1 MPHQRPELYLNMRRR
16 SGYTIV
22 LLFMAIFFTNGISFS
37 QDAIITG
44 KVRYGNEV
52 LHAAT
57 ISLGGQ
63 TKLTDGNGAFI
74 FSIKPGTYKIII
86 THAGYK
92 KIEQTIIAEAGS
104 TKNIDFDMIPNE
116 QLGDVAVVGSR
127 SLVQRSNLNTPVP
140 VDVFSS
146 DKLVQTAQLGL
157 VQALNYLAP
166 SLNTGKQEFNEPVTL
181 RGTAPDHLLFL
192 VNGTRRHSAAYM
204 NNGSPKSSL
213 GRGSVNN
220 DLNAIP
226 VSAIDKVEILR
237 DGASAQYGSDAIA
250 GVINIELK
258 KSTGKASFQLH
269 TGQSYEG
276 DGEKIRLGGYKGFSL
291 KNKKLSDDRQGFLSL
306 AAELRYQGPTTRA
319 GEYLGTAFNPT
330 IRPGTPYAD
339 SVRSKTQDDS
349 IIYARGIDKKEF
361 TKHNGI
367 NKVINSGFMVNS
379 GYPISTRSNL
389 SLTSMINYKRN
400 QGPGGYRFPKD
411 TLQVNTELFPNGFK
425 PMCKET
431 NLDFSILTGFETE
444 TRKRGHLKLNSSFG
458 TNIHNIFLSNSN
470 NASQQYTLGKNAP
483 TAFYLGKLVYKLFLN
498 NVSFIKDFATE
509 NTKLKTCNLAV
520 GAEWRLEN
528 YQTHAGDSASWENY
542 DTRKA
547 GGSQPSIGSVSA
559 KNVVN
564 KNRTVSAAYIDL
576 EIEPGDRLLM
586 DLAGRYEYYSDFGGN
601 IAGKLAA
608 RYKFSDK
615 FSLRGAISNGF
626 RAPSIQ
632 QRFFEGTESYRGS
645 AEIRGIFSNSS
656 PVTKA
661 FNIPSLQAERSINLS
676 GGFVSKLSNTISL
689 TVDAYWIQIK
699 NRVVLS
705 GVFDRTNPD
714 IKAILF
720 NYPNIDFVQFYVN
733 AINTRTRGIDVVLNG
748 RWKINKT
755 RLGLILAASFNRN
768 SIFGPIKTTAPIS
781 DTSRYTNTL
790 FGIEEIT
797 TLKND
802 QPRKK
807 IILSGT
813 IGKGRFGFVFRNT
826 LFGHTATATIVRNPP
841 DTIYQSFSSKILTD
855 ISINYTPKS
864 WLTITAGA
872 NNIFDVYPDGIQNP
886 RNQGGALYSSGAT
899 PFGSNGGYYFVSMS
913 FIF

>member
-1 MPHQRPELYLNMRRR
+1 
-16 SGYTIV
+16 
-22 LLFMAIFFTNGISFS
+22 MAIFFTNGISFS

-63 TKLTDGNGAFI
+63 TKLTDGNGAFT

-92 KIEQTIIAEAGS
+92 KIEHTIIAGAGS
-104 TKNIDFDMIPNE
+104 TKNVEFDMIPNE
-116 QLGDVAVVGSR
+116 QLGEVVVEVGSR
-127 SLVQRSNLNTPVP
+127 SLVHRSNLNTPVP

-181 RGTAPDHLLFL
+181 RGLAPDLLLIL
-192 VNGTRRHSAAYM
+192 VNETRRHSAAYM
-204 NNGSPKSSL
+204 NNGIPKSSA

-226 VSAIDKVEILR
+226 FSAIEKVEILR
-237 DGASAQYGSDAIA
+237 DGATAQYGSDAIA
-250 GVINIELK
+250 GVVNIELK
-258 KSTGKASFQLH
+258 KSIGKASFQLH

-276 DGEKIRLGGYKGFSL
+276 DGEKFQLGGYKGFSL
-291 KNKKLSDDRQGFLSL
+291 KNKKLSDDRQGFLSF
-306 AAELRYQGPTTRA
+306 AADLRYQGPTTRA
-319 GEYLGTAFNPT
+319 GEYPGTVFFDIPLGTRT
-330 IRPGTPYAD
+330 DDSIRIKA
-339 SVRSKTQDDS
+339 QDDS
-349 IIYARGIDKKEF
+349 AIYANGIDKKEF
-361 TKHNGI
+361 TKYNGI
-367 NKVINSGFMVNS
+367 NKVINSGFMVNG
-379 GYPISTRSNL
+379 GYPISKRSKL
-389 SLTSMINYKRN
+389 SLTSMVNHKRN
-400 QGPGGYRFPKD
+400 EGPGSYRFPK
-411 TLQVNTELFPNGFK
+411 TTRQVNTELFPNGFR
-425 PMCKET
+425 PLYKET

-458 TNIHNIFLSNSN
+458 TNIDNIFLSNSN

-498 NVSFIKDFATE
+498 NISFIKDFATE

-520 GAEWRLEN
+520 GAELRLEN
-528 YQTHAGDSASWENY
+528 YQTHAGDEASWKNY

-559 KNVVN
+559 DNVVN

-576 EIEPGDRLLM
+576 EIEPSDRLLM

-632 QRFFEGTESYRGS
+632 QRFFEGTESYRGA

-661 FNIPSLQAERSINLS
+661 FNIPSLEAERSINLS
-676 GGFVSKLSNTISL
+676 GGFISKLSNNISL

-714 IKAILF
+714 IAAIVG
-720 NYPNIDFVQFYVN
+720 NYPDIDFVQFYVN
-733 AINTRTRGIDVVLNG
+733 AINTRTRGIDAVLNG
-748 RWKINKT
+748 RWKIKNT
-755 RLGLILAASFNRN
+755 RLELILAGSFNRN

-781 DTSRYTNTL
+781 DTSRYRNTL
-790 FGIEEIT
+790 FGVEERT
-797 TLKND
+797 TLEND

-807 IILSGT
+807 IIFSGT
-813 IGKGRFGFVFRNT
+813 ISKGRFGFVFRNT
-826 LFGHTATATIVRNPP
+826 LFGNTATATIVRNPT
-841 DTIYQSFSSKILTD
+841 DTLYQFFSSKILTD
-855 ISINYTPKS
+855 ISFNYTPKS
-864 WLTITAGA
+864 WLTITVGA
-872 NNIFDVYPDGIQNP
+872 NNIFDVYPDRPKNP
-886 RNQGGALYSSGAT
+886 RNQLGNLYSAGAT
-899 PFGSNGGYYFVSMS
+899 PFGSNGGYYYVAMS
-913 FIF
+913 FKF

>member
-63 TKLTDGNGAFI
+63 TKLTDGNGAFT

-92 KIEQTIIAEAGS
+92 KIEQTITTGAGS

-116 QLGDVAVVGSR
+116 QLGEVAVVGSR

-146 DKLVQTAQLGL
+146 DKLVKTAQLGL

-181 RGTAPDHLLFL
+181 RGTAPDHLLIL
-192 VNGTRRHSAAYM
+192 VNGTRRHTAAYM
-204 NNGSPKSSL
+204 NNGNPKFSL

-226 VSAIDKVEILR
+226 VSVIEKVEILR

-276 DGEKIRLGGYKGFSL
+276 DGEKFRLGGYKGFSL
-291 KNKKLSDDRQGFLSL
+291 KNKKLSDDRQGLLGL
-306 AAELRYQGPTTRA
+306 AAELRYQGPTTRV
-319 GEYLGTAFNPT
+319 GEYRGTVYYP
-330 IRPGTPYAD
+330 IQRGTLYDD
-339 SVRSKTQDDS
+339 SVRIKAQDDS
-349 IIYARGIDKKEF
+349 VINARGIDKKEF

-367 NKVINSGFMVNS
+367 NKVINSGFMVNG
-379 GYPISTRSNL
+379 GYPISKRSKL
-389 SLTSMINYKRN
+389 SLTSLINYKRSE
-400 QGPGGYRFPKD
+400 GPGSYRFPKD

-425 PMCKET
+425 PMYKET

-444 TRKRGHLKLNSSFG
+444 TRKRGYLKLNSSFG
-458 TNIHNIFLSNSN
+458 TNIHNIFLYNSN

-483 TAFYLGKLVYKLFLN
+483 TDFYMGKLVYKLFLN
-498 NVSFIKDFATE
+498 NISFIKDFATE
-509 NTKLKTCNLAV
+509 NTKLKTFNLAV

-528 YQTHAGDSASWENY
+528 YQTHAGDEASYKNY

-547 GGSQPSIGSVSA
+547 GGSQPSFGSVSA
-559 KNVVN
+559 ENVVN

-601 IAGKLAA
+601 LAGKLAA

-632 QRFFEGTESYRGS
+632 QRFFEGTQSYNAS
-645 AEIRGIFSNSS
+645 AEIRGIFSNVS

-661 FNIPSLQAERSINLS
+661 FNIPSLEAERSINLS

-705 GVFDRTNPD
+705 GVFDRTNHD
-714 IKAILF
+714 IKAILV

-755 RLGLILAASFNRN
+755 RLGLSMAASFNRN
-768 SIFGPIKTTAPIS
+768 SIFGEIKTTAPIS
-781 DTSRYTNTL
+781 DTSRYRNTL
-790 FGIEEIT
+790 FGVEEIT
-797 TLKND
+797 TLEND

-807 IILSGT
+807 IIFSGT
-813 IGKGRFGFVFRNT
+813 INKGRFGFVFRNT
-826 LFGHTATATIVRNPP
+826 LFGNTATATIVRNPT

-864 WLTITAGA
+864 WLTITVGA
-872 NNIFDVYPDGIQNP
+872 NNIFDVYPDRIQNP
-886 RNQGGALYSSGAT
+886 RNQLGALYTNGAT
-899 PFGSNGGYYFVSMS
+899 PFGSNGGYYFVSMG

>member
-1 MPHQRPELYLNMRRR
+1 MNR
-16 SGYTIV
+16 
-22 LLFMAIFFTNGISFS
+22 ISFS
-37 QDAIITG
+37 QDAIIRG
-44 KVRYGNEV
+44 QVRYGNEV
-52 LHAAT
+52 LQGAT
-57 ISLGGQ
+57 IILGYKTTLTGHDGKFSLA
-63 TKLTDGNGAFI
+63 TT
-74 FSIKPGTYKIII
+74 PGSYTLII

-104 TKNIDFDMIPNE
+104 TKNVEFNMIPNE
-116 QLGDVAVVGSR
+116 QLDEVKLGSR
-127 SLVQRSNLNTPVP
+127 SAIQRSNLSTTVP

-181 RGTAPDHLLFL
+181 RGLAPDQLQIL
-192 VNGTRRHSAAYM
+192 VNGTRRHTAAYM
-204 NNGSPKSSL
+204 NNGNPKSSL

-226 VSAIDKVEILR
+226 FSAIDKVEILR

-258 KSTGKASFQLH
+258 KSIGKASFQLH
-269 TGQSYEG
+269 TGQFYKG
-276 DGEKIRLGGYKGFSL
+276 DGEKLWLGGYKGFPL
-291 KNKKLSDDRQGFLSL
+291 NKKNLPADKQGFLSL
-306 AAELRYQGPTTRA
+306 AADLRYQGPTTRA
-319 GEYLGTAFNPT
+319 GEYQGTAYIPYPT
-330 IRPGTPYAD
+330 SPISPAD
-339 SVRSKTQDDS
+339 SAKIKAEDDS
-349 IIYARGIDKKEF
+349 IIHARGIDKKEF

-367 NKVINSGFMVNS
+367 NKVISSGFMVNG
-379 GYPISTRSNL
+379 GYPVSKRSKL
-389 SLTSMINYKRN
+389 SLTSMINHKRN
-400 QGPGGYRFPKD
+400 QGPGAYRFPK
-411 TLQVNTELFPNGFK
+411 TTSQVNTELFPNGFR
-425 PMCKET
+425 PLYKET
-431 NLDFSILTGFETE
+431 NLDFSILAGFETE

-458 TNIHNIFLSNSN
+458 TNIHNIFLYNSN

-483 TAFYLGKLVYKLFLN
+483 TDFYLGKLVYKLFLN
-498 NVSFIKDFATE
+498 NISYIKDFATE

-528 YQTHAGDSASWENY
+528 YQTHAGDEASWKNY

-547 GGSQPSIGSVSA
+547 GGSQPSVGSVSA
-559 KNVVN
+559 DNVVN

-586 DLAGRYEYYSDFGGN
+586 DLAGRYEYYSDFGSN
-601 IAGKLAA
+601 FAGKLAA
-608 RYKFSDK
+608 RYKFSST

-632 QRFFEGTESYRGS
+632 QRFFEGTQSFSGT
-645 AEIRGIFSNSS
+645 AQIRGIFSNVS

-661 FNIPSLQAERSINLS
+661 FNIPSLEAERSINLS
-676 GGFVSKLSNTISL
+676 GGFVSKLTSNISL

-705 GVFDRTNPD
+705 GVFDRANPD
-714 IKAILF
+714 IAAILG
-720 NYPNIDFVQFYVN
+720 NYPDIDFVQFYVN
-733 AINTRTRGIDVVLNG
+733 AINTRTRGIDAVLNG

-755 RLGLILAASFNRN
+755 RLELTIAAGINRN
-768 SIFGPIKTTAPIS
+768 SIFGPIKTSAPVS

-790 FGIEEIT
+790 FGIEEII
-797 TLKND
+797 TLEND

-807 IILSGT
+807 IIFSGT
-813 IGKGRFGFVFRNT
+813 ISKGRFGFVFRNT
-826 LFGHTATATIVRNPP
+826 LFGNTATATRVTNPT
-841 DTIYQSFSSKILTD
+841 DTIYQFFSSKILSD

-872 NNIFDVYPDGIQNP
+872 NNIFDVYPDRIQNP
-886 RNQGGALYSSGAT
+886 RNQGGTLYSAGAT
-899 PFGSNGGYYFVSMS
+899 PFGSNGGYYFLNLS
-913 FIF
+913 FSIPSKNKKSLS

>member
-1 MPHQRPELYLNMRRR
+1 M
-16 SGYTIV
+16 T
-22 LLFMAIFFTNGISFS
+22 IFFVNNISFS
-37 QDAIITG
+37 QNAIITG
-44 KVRYGNEV
+44 KVKYGNEV
-52 LHAAT
+52 LQDAT
-57 ISLGGQ
+57 ISFGGQ
-63 TKLTDGNGAFI
+63 TKLTSSNGEFS

-104 TKNIDFDMIPNE
+104 TKTVEFDMIPNE
-116 QLGDVAVVGSR
+116 QLDEVKLGSR
-127 SLVQRSNLNTPVP
+127 SAIQRSNLSTTVP

-166 SLNTGKQEFNEPVTL
+166 SLNTGKQEFNEPVAL
-181 RGTAPDHLLFL
+181 RGLAPDHLLIL
-192 VNGTRRHSAAYM
+192 VNGTRRHNAAYQ
-204 NNGSPKSSL
+204 NNGTPKSSF

-226 VSAIDKVEILR
+226 FSAIDKVEILR

-250 GVINIELK
+250 GVANIELK
-258 KSTGKASFQLH
+258 KSIGKASFQLH
-269 TGQSYEG
+269 TGQFYEG
-276 DGEKIRLGGYKGFSL
+276 DGEKFQLGGYKGFSL
-291 KNKKLSDDRQGFLSL
+291 KNKKLPDDSQGFVSL
-306 AAELRYQGPTTRA
+306 AADLRYQGPTTRA
-319 GEYLGTAFNPT
+319 GEYQGTAFYDIPS
-330 IRPGTPYAD
+330 GTPTAD
-339 SVRSKTQDDS
+339 SLLIKSKDDS
-349 IIYARGIDKKEF
+349 VINARGIDKKEF

-367 NKVINSGFMVNS
+367 NKVINSGFMVNG
-379 GYPISTRSNL
+379 GYPVSQRSKL
-389 SLTSMINYKRN
+389 SLTSVINHKRN
-400 QGPGGYRFPKD
+400 EGPGGYRFPKA
-411 TLQVNTELFPNGFK
+411 TRQVNTELFPNGFK
-425 PMCKET
+425 PMYKET
-431 NLDFSILTGFETE
+431 NRDFSILTGFETE

-458 TNIHNIFLSNSN
+458 TNIHNIFLYNSN

-483 TAFYLGKLVYKLFLN
+483 TDFYLGKLVYKLFLN
-498 NVSFIKDFATE
+498 NISFIKDFATE
-509 NTKLKTCNLAV
+509 NTRLKTCNLAV
-520 GAEWRLEN
+520 GSEWRLEN
-528 YQTHAGDSASWENY
+528 YQTHAGDEASWKNY

-559 KNVVN
+559 DNVVN

-615 FSLRGAISNGF
+615 FSLRGAVSNGF
-626 RAPSIQ
+626 RAPGMQ
-632 QRFFEGTESYRGS
+632 QRFFEGTQSFRGS
-645 AEIRGIFSNSS
+645 AQISGIFSNSS

-676 GGFVSKLSNTISL
+676 GGFVSKLSNNISL

-705 GVFDRTNPD
+705 GVFDTTNRD
-714 IKAILF
+714 IKAILI

-733 AINTRTRGIDVVLNG
+733 AINTRTRGIDAVLNG

-755 RLGLILAASFNRN
+755 RLELILAASFNRN
-768 SIFGPIKTTAPIS
+768 SIFGPIKTTAPVS

-797 TLKND
+797 ILEND

-807 IILSGT
+807 IIFSGA
-813 IGKGRFGFVFRNT
+813 ISKGRFGFVFRNT
-826 LFGHTATATIVRNPP
+826 LFGSTATATRVTNPT
-841 DTIYQSFSSKILTD
+841 DTLYESFSSKILTD

-872 NNIFDVYPDGIQNP
+872 NNIFDVYPDRIKIYRRTGQGIN
-886 RNQGGALYSSGAT
+886 LYSPGAT

-913 FIF
+913 FNW